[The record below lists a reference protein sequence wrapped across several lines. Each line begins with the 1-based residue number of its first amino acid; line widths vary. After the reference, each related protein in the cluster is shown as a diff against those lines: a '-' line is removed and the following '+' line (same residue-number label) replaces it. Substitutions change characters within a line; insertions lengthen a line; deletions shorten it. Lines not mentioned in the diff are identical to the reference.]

1 VTRGGKLRASS
12 SKETVRLRPRF
23 IAEADSG
30 LRGRI
35 RRYGELAQLMVLIL
49 TSVDLTTIPI
59 LELTSDIRNI
69 AQTTVELPSA
79 LYRRLKEIAAAR
91 GTSMNAIVNS
101 AVVEYTKR
109 NE

>member
-1 VTRGGKLRASS
+1 MTRGRKLRASS
-12 SKETVRLRPRF
+12 SEETVRLRPRF

-30 LRGRI
+30 LRDRI

-69 AQTTVELPSA
+69 AQTTVELPSS